1 MYYELYLR
9 CGKGR
14 TTHNKP
20 KGTQTMETKQANNTL
35 EHYRP
40 GTYIR
45 AVWQSVNTIG
55 RKVTDM
61 VVRIT
66 NKTIK
71 TNKNGVDY
79 LTLRLSQN
87 SHHKAKITY
96 FDNNG
101 ELISKEQYLLGET
114 KSTKASDDYIAK
126 HICDI
131 ISLG

>member
-1 MYYELYLR
+1 MN
-9 CGKGR
+9 
-14 TTHNKP
+14 TN
-20 KGTQTMETKQANNTL
+20 QAEQRL
-35 EHYRP
+35 ENYKP
-40 GTYIR
+40 GTYIK

-55 RKVTDM
+55 RKITEM

-66 NKTIK
+66 NKTIQ
-71 TNKNGVDY
+71 TNKGGVDY
-79 LTLRLSQN
+79 LRLRLSQN

-101 ELISKEQYLLGET
+101 ELISKEQFLLGET
-114 KSTKASDDYIAK
+114 KATKDSDDYIAK